1 MTRGGSTPR
10 HLYHL
15 PPHRASYAADGNSPT
30 MAPPQQT
37 FLTTRKPKIQVS
49 SKVKQVQ
56 TNFGSPGGLMRDCV
70 CAIVDKGAAA
80 GLESSEALGLAGA
93 GPGGGEC
100 SPQVVRLGPSRQ
112 ARVLAGWHS
121 LLLPLEPSLALL
133 ADVRLLQGPS
143 RGSRSNWD
151 PGGRR
156 RRRRLDC
163 NNGPAATCHIPHTHT
178 CFNMR
183 Q

>member
-1 MTRGGSTPR
+1 
-10 HLYHL
+10 
-15 PPHRASYAADGNSPT
+15 

-56 TNFGSPGGLMRDCV
+56 TNFGSLGGLMRVCV

-112 ARVLAGWHS
+112 AGCWQAGWHS

-156 RRRRLDC
+156 RRRLDC
-163 NNGPAATCHIPHTHT
+163 NNGPAATSRPAISHTLTHAAICGNKQTAHILQYLRAR
-178 CFNMR
+178 NR
-183 Q
+183 

>member
-1 MTRGGSTPR
+1 
-10 HLYHL
+10 
-15 PPHRASYAADGNSPT
+15 
-30 MAPPQQT
+30 
-37 FLTTRKPKIQVS
+37 
-49 SKVKQVQ
+49 
-56 TNFGSPGGLMRDCV
+56 MRVCV

-156 RRRRLDC
+156 RRRLDC
-163 NNGPAATCHIPHTHT
+163 NNGPAATDPPSRPAISHTLTHASICGNKQTAHILRYSRAR
-178 CFNMR
+178 NR
-183 Q
+183 

>member
-1 MTRGGSTPR
+1 
-10 HLYHL
+10 
-15 PPHRASYAADGNSPT
+15 
-30 MAPPQQT
+30 
-37 FLTTRKPKIQVS
+37 
-49 SKVKQVQ
+49 
-56 TNFGSPGGLMRDCV
+56 MRQCV
-70 CAIVDKGAAA
+70 CATEDKGAAA

-156 RRRRLDC
+156 RRRLDC
-163 NNGPAATCHIPHTHT
+163 NNGPAATDPPLDLPYPTHSHMLQYATISRQHTYCDICEPEIDDSFLRKDDET
-178 CFNMR
+178 GGATTL
-183 Q
+183 